1 MAMLTEVFKEDS
13 DDSDDSDDSNDSDD
27 EDSEV
32 CIATF
37 HVLGSDDMLAH
48 NQLVFIDRQKTS
60 MIVMFNDIKLHLQH
74 PSETVMYH
82 MFKKQQVSAQFCSVV
97 DLHNQC

>member
-1 MAMLTEVFKEDS
+1 MAMLTEVFKE
-13 DDSDDSDDSNDSDD
+13 DSDDSDDSNDSDD

-74 PSETVMYH
+74 PSETFMYH
-82 MFKKQQVSAQFCSVV
+82 MLKNSR
-97 DLHNQC
+97 